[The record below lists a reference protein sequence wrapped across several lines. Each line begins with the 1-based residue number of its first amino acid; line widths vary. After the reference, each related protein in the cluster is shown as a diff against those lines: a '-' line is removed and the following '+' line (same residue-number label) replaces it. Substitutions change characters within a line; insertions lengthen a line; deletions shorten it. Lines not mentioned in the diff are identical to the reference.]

1 MPCGMI
7 FSANNLLMMHR
18 IPHTDCR
25 FVNNTYFKFS
35 HNTFDYYLSI
45 YLNFSLMSLV
55 SFGAVNE
62 S

>member
-7 FSANNLLMMHR
+7 FNANNLLMMHR
-18 IPHTDCR
+18 IPHTDCS
-25 FVNNTYFKFS
+25 FVN
-35 HNTFDYYLSI
+35 NTFDYYLNI
-45 YLNFSLMSLV
+45 NLNFSLMSMV